1 MDNAE
6 LAALALDIAREAGA
20 LARSGQAGVRIAGTK
35 SSPIDLV
42 TEMDQ
47 ACEQLIRE
55 RLAASRPGDGFLGEE
70 SGEAVSDAASDCR
83 WIVDPIDGT
92 VNYVYGLPQW
102 AVSIAAERQGVVV
115 AGAVVAP
122 ALEEEYLGVLGQG
135 SWRLA
140 GGDRER
146 LVCSQQTELAQALVA
161 TGFGYRRERR
171 VEQGRVISALLPEIR
186 DIRRCGAAAVD
197 LCYVAA
203 GRVDAGFERGL
214 NPWDRA
220 AGGLIATEAGARLG
234 GLSGAPASEAM
245 TLCAPPAL
253 YEALDR
259 RLSALG
265 ATAPED

>member
-1 MDNAE
+1 M
-6 LAALALDIAREAGA
+6 
-20 LARSGQAGVRIAGTK
+20 RIAGTK

-171 VEQGRVISALLPEIR
+171 VEQGGSSQPCCLRSGIS
-186 DIRRCGAAAVD
+186 
-197 LCYVAA
+197 VAA
-203 GRVDAGFERGL
+203 GPQL
-214 NPWDRA
+214 S
-220 AGGLIATEAGARLG
+220 ISATWQQV
-234 GLSGAPASEAM
+234 ASTQDSSADS
-245 TLCAPPAL
+245 THGIAPP
-253 YEALDR
+253 EV
-259 RLSALG
+259 
-265 ATAPED
+265 